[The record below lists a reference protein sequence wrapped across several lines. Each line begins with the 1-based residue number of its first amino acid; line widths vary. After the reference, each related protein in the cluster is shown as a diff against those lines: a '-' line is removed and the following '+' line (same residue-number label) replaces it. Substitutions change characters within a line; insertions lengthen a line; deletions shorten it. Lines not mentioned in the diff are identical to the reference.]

1 MNSKERKVQLAYQRQ
16 IKSCK
21 FHREKE
27 EEARKKSEFIS
38 LLESILLELSNKQA
52 EIQSSID
59 SNIKSH
65 TELLEATMRNFVIK
79 FKENP
84 STEKPPQFQIHE
96 SFMSL
101 LSDSNLRLEE
111 ISEQMKVID
120 VLIQKVSPDLPDS
133 SISEREQQIINIL
146 SANSFFRSQDVA
158 SVQKMI
164 DFCLNM
170 RVCLEHLR
178 TYSETFISKMERE
191 IRRQKID
198 PANFTI
204 EPQRFELEHRKL
216 EELLQ
221 ELSELNEEIEKRN
234 FLFSTNSLVECIFSI
249 KPDEF
254 SSISEDTQRLEN
266 RIREIN
272 KRFCDIKTIFVDF
285 VEKHIDSRTR
295 FVRSVHNDD
304 RHSMYNSG
312 SDGENDSKSE
322 EPTGNLRKILNESLE
337 QIRRR

>member
-1 MNSKERKVQLAYQRQ
+1 
-16 IKSCK
+16 
-21 FHREKE
+21 
-27 EEARKKSEFIS
+27 
-38 LLESILLELSNKQA
+38 
-52 EIQSSID
+52 
-59 SNIKSH
+59 
-65 TELLEATMRNFVIK
+65 
-79 FKENP
+79 
-84 STEKPPQFQIHE
+84 
-96 SFMSL
+96 
-101 LSDSNLRLEE
+101 LEE

-133 SISEREQQIINIL
+133 SISKREQQIIDIL

-158 SVQKMI
+158 SVKKMM

-254 SSISEDTQRLEN
+254 LSISEDTQTLED
-266 RIREIN
+266 RIKEMN
-272 KRFCDIKTIFVDF
+272 KRFSEIKKSLVEF
-285 VEKHIDSRTR
+285 VESQIFCRQA
-295 FVRSVHNDD
+295 FVRDVHH
-304 RHSMYNSG
+304 RGGYNSG

-322 EPTGNLRKILNESLE
+322 DPTGNLRKILLESFE
-337 QIRRR
+337 QIRRRRV